1 MHLVSIY
8 FDEKTDKRIR
18 QMIKAVA
25 EQSGNTYMLDANV
38 PPHITISGFE
48 TRREDEVIEKLRC
61 ALSKQE
67 QGTLIW
73 AGVGAF
79 FPNVIYVEPV
89 LNEYLHKL
97 SVRVNESII
106 NIEETKL
113 RKCYQPFQWLPHA
126 TIGKKLS
133 EDEMVKAFMA
143 LQKSFG
149 MFEGK
154 VTRIGLAKTNPYED
168 IASWELLLKG

>member
-1 MHLVSIY
+1 MYLVSIY

-18 QMIKAVA
+18 QLIRAVA
-25 EQSGNTYMLDANV
+25 KESSNTYMLDANV

-48 TRREDEVIEKLRC
+48 THRECEVIEKLGQ
-61 ALSKQE
+61 ALVGQR
-67 QGTLIW
+67 QGTLTW

-79 FPNVIYVEPV
+79 FPNVLYLAPV

-97 SVRVNESII
+97 SVTVHESII
-106 NIEETKL
+106 NIEETQL
-113 RKCYQPFQWLPHA
+113 RRCYQPFQWLPHT

-133 EDEMVKAFMA
+133 EEEMVKAFIA
-143 LQKSFG
+143 LQRSFG

-168 IASWELLLKG
+168 TASWELL

>member
-1 MHLVSIY
+1 MYLVSIY

-18 QMIKAVA
+18 QMIKTVA

-38 PPHITISGFE
+38 PPHITIAGFE
-48 TRREDEVIEKLRC
+48 TRRERELTEKLGQ
-61 ALSKQE
+61 ALAKQG
-67 QGTLIW
+67 QGTLTW

-79 FPNVIYVEPV
+79 FPNVIYIEPV
-89 LNEYLHKL
+89 LNEYLHNL
-97 SVRVNESII
+97 SVKVNESII
-106 NIEETKL
+106 NIEETQL
-113 RKCYQPFQWLPHA
+113 RRCYQPFQWLPHT

-133 EDEMVKAFMA
+133 EEEMVKAFIA
-143 LQKSFG
+143 LQRSFG

-168 IASWELLLKG
+168 IVSWDLR